1 MACKNAKQGCSL
13 TVHSLSG
20 QPIRR
25 PLSSEEVHQYRLE
38 QLQKEG
44 KGKEPERGPSE
55 GEKGKLL
62 GFGFDENSPSATLG
76 PSLQELTLDVSPTS
90 ESAGF
95 GSSSKSPGLNSRAA
109 FEFVAPAPAAPAPAA
124 PTAPTAAAA
133 PAPAAPAS
141 LTAAAAAASPTA
153 AAAPAAAAAASPAA
167 AAPAAAAPP
176 FSSLA
181 LTTPAD
187 TVRDSVASSS
197 SALLD
202 APAPATITS
211 SLRSLAVS
219 RPRLRTPADLDVSG
233 EWSEFQAQCGDDM
246 ESQLAFLQA
255 EVVRLRAWKRNAEDW
270 MGDVDRW
277 MQAVGRKLENI

>member
-13 TVHSLSG
+13 TVHSPSG

-25 PLSSEEVHQYRLE
+25 PLSSEEVHQYRLK

-76 PSLQELTLDVSPTS
+76 PSLQELTLDISPTL

-95 GSSSKSPGLNSRAA
+95 RSSSKSPGLNSRAA
-109 FEFVAPAPAAPAPAA
+109 FEFVAPAPAA

-141 LTAAAAAASPTA
+141 LTATTAAASPTA
-153 AAAPAAAAAASPAA
+153 AAAPAT
-167 AAPAAAAPP
+167 AAPP

-181 LTTPAD
+181 LTTPTD
-187 TVRDSVASSS
+187 TVHDSVASSS
-197 SALLD
+197 SA
-202 APAPATITS
+202 PATITS
-211 SLRSLAVS
+211 SLHSLAVS
-219 RPRLRTPADLDVSG
+219 HPRLRTPADLDVSG

-255 EVVRLRAWKRNAEDW
+255 EVVQLHAWKRNAEDW

>member
-141 LTAAAAAASPTA
+141 LTAAAAAASP
-153 AAAPAAAAAASPAA
+153 AA

-187 TVRDSVASSS
+187 TVRDSVAFSS

-219 RPRLRTPADLDVSG
+219 RPRLRTPADLDISG